1 MSRQSMDVTYAET
14 WSRRKR
20 APHGPLDRAEALGRH
35 EAGEPYV
42 ALLSDGD
49 RPFAFVTLHLKV
61 GAVAVGF
68 LDEQLREELD
78 YTFAVPEGS
87 ARLFL
92 QRSVLRVFG
101 DDEQVAYTETHFFR
115 PEEPIEVHK
124 TDAGSQVRHTFK
136 VEADLAA
143 NWEPIPEFG
152 RYESIARKERDQATA
167 SA

>member
-1 MSRQSMDVTYAET
+1 MTVTYAEK

-20 APHGPLDRAEALGRH
+20 APHRPLDPAEALRRH

-42 ALLSDGD
+42 ALLSDGE
-49 RPFAFVTLHLKV
+49 RPFAFVTLHLKL

-87 ARLFL
+87 DRLFL
-92 QRSVLRVFG
+92 QRSVMRVFG
-101 DDEQVAYTETHFFR
+101 DDDQVAYTETYFFR
-115 PEEPIEVHK
+115 PDEPVEVHK
-124 TDAGSQVRHTFK
+124 TDAASQLRETFK

-152 RYESIARKERDQATA
+152 RYESIARKERDQAPA
-167 SA
+167 ST

>member
-1 MSRQSMDVTYAET
+1 MDVTYAEK

-20 APHGPLDRAEALGRH
+20 APHGPLDRAEALERH

-42 ALLSDGD
+42 AILNDGE
-49 RPFAFVTLHLKV
+49 RPFAFVTLHLKA

-87 ARLFL
+87 DRLFL
-92 QRSVLRVFG
+92 QRSVMRVFG
-101 DDEQVAYTETHFFR
+101 DDEQVAYTETYFFR
-115 PEEPIEVHK
+115 PEEPTEVHK
-124 TDAGSQVRHTFK
+124 TDAASQVRHTFK
-136 VEADLAA
+136 VEADLAT

-152 RYESIARKERDQATA
+152 RYESIARRERDQATA